1 MATEELVTEQFQF
14 LGIDVEQEAIVKC
27 ASLCEEY
34 NVDAET
40 LIEQWMGELTNRAAS
55 RNNALIKDASQTT
68 GTSLTVYG
76 HGAPVSIQPDNE
88 VLSNYVSATTK
99 RLKVEDQTK
108 SSNQNELRPA
118 TYSPIVDH
126 CAKYVS
132 RTNQGS
138 VVHSFG
144 DEKLL
149 QIIAEPNGPND
160 VLNLKISQI
169 PNDDGDC
176 YTKSMFGFEL
186 LHEKASVFDNHI
198 SYLSRCIMKKNGITE
213 TYSVK
218 HKTQTEVMVAGRIEC
233 DADARLNS
241 KCVMLQGTW
250 EESLSQVVSVD
261 IDNLKQ
267 YSLFPGQV
275 VVMRGIN
282 PRGDKFIANEIF
294 TDASLP
300 MIDYKADIINCL
312 EGTMSLEVNGCVV
325 LNPEHLVKGSGGGT
339 FARVLISSE
348 KGSRKI
354 CAQILRI

>member
-40 LIEQWMGELTNRAAS
+40 LIEQWMAYSLNRLNGAGPTLDNLESFARKELTNRAAS

-261 IDNLKQ
+261 IDK
-267 YSLFPGQV
+267 
-275 VVMRGIN
+275 
-282 PRGDKFIANEIF
+282 
-294 TDASLP
+294 
-300 MIDYKADIINCL
+300 
-312 EGTMSLEVNGCVV
+312 
-325 LNPEHLVKGSGGGT
+325 
-339 FARVLISSE
+339 
-348 KGSRKI
+348 
-354 CAQILRI
+354 